1 MTHPPTD
8 NPTDYPADNPIERP
22 AGSFSQGS
30 ADSPAGLRAR
40 PIGMF
45 DSGIGGLTVLHECL
59 VAMPNED
66 FVYLGDTA
74 RFPYGPKTQ
83 DELRLFA
90 RQIATFLDD
99 TGVKLLVVA
108 CYSATAAA
116 LPALQEQFST
126 PIIGV
131 VLPGARA
138 AVQTS
143 RYRRIG
149 VLATE
154 ATVASGSYVRAIG
167 ELDHGAEV
175 IQQACP
181 GLAAFIQDGDVA
193 SHEIVAAVRR
203 FTAPLKERRPD
214 VVILGCTH
222 YPLIAPLLQRHLGR
236 DVTLVNPAAEIAR
249 EVAEV
254 LVRQGIDSDAER
266 EGSYRFFCT
275 GEVDGV
281 SQPWA
286 PGSCRCRS
294 TTSSRWRSSAWRRW
308 STVTTRLLARGSAY
322 AAAYVVLTLVSGAFG
337 LASGQIQF
345 RISEALLP
353 FACVDPAAVVGLTLG
368 TAIANGL
375 TSTMGLPD
383 VVIGS
388 LLTLTAALLMWWIGP
403 RVVALAAPV
412 VVNGLGVGA
421 ELALILHLPF
431 WPSVG
436 FVALGEAVVLFSGGL
451 LVLRVIRSHGAL
463 LGLPGRPRHGEP
475 AVLDQKKR

>member
-1 MTHPPTD
+1 VVTHPPTD
-8 NPTDYPADNPIERP
+8 NAAADR
-22 AGSFSQGS
+22 A
-30 ADSPAGLRAR
+30 ALRAR

-59 VAMPNED
+59 VTMPAED
-66 FVYLGDTA
+66 FVYFGDTA
-74 RFPYGPKTQ
+74 RFPYGPRTQ

-99 TGVKLLVVA
+99 SGVKLLVVA

-167 ELDHGAEV
+167 TLDGGAEV

-203 FTAPLKERRPD
+203 FTAPLKEHRPD
-214 VVILGCTH
+214 VVIMGCTH

-254 LVRQGIDSDAER
+254 LVRQAIDNDAER
-266 EGSYRFFCT
+266 EGSYRFLCT
-275 GEVDGV
+275 GDVD
-281 SQPWA
+281 A
-286 PGSCRCRS
+286 FRS
-294 TTSSRWRSSAWRRW
+294 VGA
-308 STVTTRLLARGSAY
+308 RLLQMPLDDVAQ
-322 AAAYVVLTLVSGAFG
+322 V
-337 LASGQIQF
+337 
-345 RISEALLP
+345 ALERL
-353 FACVDPAAVVGLTLG
+353 
-368 TAIANGL
+368 
-375 TSTMGLPD
+375 
-383 VVIGS
+383 
-388 LLTLTAALLMWWIGP
+388 AALADGDHTP
-403 RVVALAAPV
+403 A
-412 VVNGLGVGA
+412 
-421 ELALILHLPF
+421 
-431 WPSVG
+431 
-436 FVALGEAVVLFSGGL
+436 
-451 LVLRVIRSHGAL
+451 
-463 LGLPGRPRHGEP
+463 RPR
-475 AVLDQKKR
+475 

>member
-1 MTHPPTD
+1 
-8 NPTDYPADNPIERP
+8 
-22 AGSFSQGS
+22 
-30 ADSPAGLRAR
+30 
-40 PIGMF
+40 MF

-59 VAMPNED
+59 VAMPAED
-66 FVYLGDTA
+66 FVYVGDTA
-74 RFPYGPKTQ
+74 RFPYGSKTQ

-90 RQIATFLDD
+90 RQIATFLDES
-99 TGVKLLVVA
+99 GVKLLVVA

-167 ELDHGAEV
+167 TLDGGAEV

-203 FTAPLKERRPD
+203 FTTPLKAQRPD
-214 VVILGCTH
+214 VVIMGCTH

-254 LVRQGIDSDAER
+254 LVRQGIENDIER
-266 EGSYRFFCT
+266 EGSYRFLCT
-275 GEVDGV
+275 GEVDAFRDRRRPVPADAARRRRARGAR
-281 SQPWA
+281 A
-286 PGSCRCRS
+286 PG
-294 TTSSRWRSSAWRRW
+294 
-308 STVTTRLLARGSAY
+308 
-322 AAAYVVLTLVSGAFG
+322 GA
-337 LASGQIQF
+337 
-345 RISEALLP
+345 
-353 FACVDPAAVVGLTLG
+353 
-368 TAIANGL
+368 
-375 TSTMGLPD
+375 
-383 VVIGS
+383 
-388 LLTLTAALLMWWIGP
+388 
-403 RVVALAAPV
+403 
-412 VVNGLGVGA
+412 
-421 ELALILHLPF
+421 
-431 WPSVG
+431 
-436 FVALGEAVVLFSGGL
+436 
-451 LVLRVIRSHGAL
+451 
-463 LGLPGRPRHGEP
+463 GRP
-475 AVLDQKKR
+475 

>member
-1 MTHPPTD
+1 MTHASAHSPSTD
-8 NPTDYPADNPIERP
+8 LA
-22 AGSFSQGS
+22 A
-30 ADSPAGLRAR
+30 LRAR

-59 VAMPNED
+59 VALPAED

-74 RFPYGPKTQ
+74 RFPYGPRSQ

-90 RQIATFLDD
+90 RQIATFLDE

-116 LPALQEQFST
+116 LPALQERFST
-126 PIIGV
+126 PIVGV

-167 ELDHGAEV
+167 ALDGGAEV

-193 SHEIVAAVRR
+193 SHEVVDAVRR
-203 FTAPLKERRPD
+203 FTAPLKELRPD
-214 VVILGCTH
+214 VVIMGCTH

-254 LVRQGIDSDAER
+254 LVRQGIERDADR

-275 GEVDGV
+275 GEVDAFRAVGARFLQMPLDDV
-281 SQPWA
+281 EQI
-286 PGSCRCRS
+286 GID
-294 TTSSRWRSSAWRRW
+294 
-308 STVTTRLLARGSAY
+308 RL
-322 AAAYVVLTLVSGAFG
+322 
-337 LASGQIQF
+337 
-345 RISEALLP
+345 
-353 FACVDPAAVVGLTLG
+353 
-368 TAIANGL
+368 
-375 TSTMGLPD
+375 
-383 VVIGS
+383 
-388 LLTLTAALLMWWIGP
+388 AALVDRDHTP
-403 RVVALAAPV
+403 A
-412 VVNGLGVGA
+412 
-421 ELALILHLPF
+421 
-431 WPSVG
+431 
-436 FVALGEAVVLFSGGL
+436 
-451 LVLRVIRSHGAL
+451 
-463 LGLPGRPRHGEP
+463 RPR
-475 AVLDQKKR
+475 

>member
-1 MTHPPTD
+1 MRYTSADFFGHPGANPVTHPTAD
-8 NPTDYPADNPIERP
+8 DHADNWAP
-22 AGSFSQGS
+22 S
-30 ADSPAGLRAR
+30 AADDSAELRAR

-59 VAMPNED
+59 VAMPAED
-66 FVYLGDTA
+66 FAYVGDTA
-74 RFPYGPKTQ
+74 RFPYGPRTQ
-83 DELRLFA
+83 AELRLFA
-90 RQIATFLDD
+90 RQIAMFLDD

-126 PIIGV
+126 PIVGV

-167 ELDHGAEV
+167 ALDGGAEV

-203 FTAPLKERRPD
+203 FTAPLKEQRPD
-214 VVILGCTH
+214 VVIMGCTH

-254 LVRQGIDSDAER
+254 LVRQAIDNDAER

-275 GEVDGV
+275 GDVDAFRAVG
-281 SQPWA
+281 
-286 PGSCRCRS
+286 
-294 TTSSRWRSSAWRRW
+294 
-308 STVTTRLLARGSAY
+308 ARFLQMPLDD
-322 AAAYVVLTLVSGAFG
+322 V
-337 LASGQIQF
+337 QQ
-345 RISEALLP
+345 
-353 FACVDPAAVVGLTLG
+353 VGLDRL
-368 TAIANGL
+368 
-375 TSTMGLPD
+375 
-383 VVIGS
+383 
-388 LLTLTAALLMWWIGP
+388 AALVD
-403 RVVALAAPV
+403 RDHTSA
-412 VVNGLGVGA
+412 
-421 ELALILHLPF
+421 
-431 WPSVG
+431 
-436 FVALGEAVVLFSGGL
+436 
-451 LVLRVIRSHGAL
+451 
-463 LGLPGRPRHGEP
+463 RPR
-475 AVLDQKKR
+475 